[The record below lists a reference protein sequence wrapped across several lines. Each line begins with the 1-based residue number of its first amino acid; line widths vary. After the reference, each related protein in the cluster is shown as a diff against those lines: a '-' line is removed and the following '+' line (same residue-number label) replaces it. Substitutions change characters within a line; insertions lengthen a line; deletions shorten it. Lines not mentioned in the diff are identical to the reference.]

1 MCQWYA
7 LCTNPADGIVKHPI
21 LGNVPTCQ
29 RCADKHELELIPIG
43 QEG

>member
-7 LCTNPADGIVKHPI
+7 LCTNTAVGVVKHPI

-29 RCADKHELELIPIG
+29 RCADKHQLTLIT
-43 QEG
+43 EED